1 MTNHQLK
8 VTEKF
13 DLLGL
18 TAQQQ
23 QVVKGMIL
31 KEAEAFTVDDREI
44 GDVDTHKMKIQLTD
58 QVPVQKNYKRIPKP
72 LHKEIKEYVEGLL
85 NRGLDCFIRI
95 QLLFTICSSAQERWN
110 FEVILRL
117 WSP

>member
-1 MTNHQLK
+1 M
-8 VTEKF
+8 EKF

-18 TAQQQ
+18 TAQQP

-31 KEAEAFTVDDREI
+31 KEAEAFTVDDIEI

-58 QVPVQKNYKRIPKP
+58 QVPVQKTYKRIPKP

-95 QLLFTICSSAQERWN
+95 QTVRKKDGT
-110 FEVILRL
+110 LRL
-117 WSP
+117 YCDYGALNAKTYP